1 MGRDYLLKEIT
12 RVVILLAAAL
22 LFTASALA
30 GCGVIGDPGQGPSG
44 TASPQDRGTPPAEGD
59 EEEDDEGDEEEDDEA
74 EEEEEGG
81 GPPED
86 RGGPPED
93 RGGPPE
99 DRGGPPED

>member
-44 TASPQDRGTPPAEGD
+44 TESPQDRGTPP
-59 EEEDDEGDEEEDDEA
+59 DEGDEEEAEEE

-93 RGGPPE
+93 
-99 DRGGPPED
+99 